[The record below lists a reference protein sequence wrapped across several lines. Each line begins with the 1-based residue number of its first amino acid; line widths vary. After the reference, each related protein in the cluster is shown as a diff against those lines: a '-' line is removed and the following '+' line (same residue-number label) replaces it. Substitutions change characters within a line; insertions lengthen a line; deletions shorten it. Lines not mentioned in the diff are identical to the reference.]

1 MVLITPDQAVSVALV
16 FTRII
21 SFFISFPLISSP
33 LIPHNI
39 KVLLVLGFSFF
50 IMINFGINV
59 SFKEYNALLFF
70 LLIIKEIFIG
80 FSLGLIV
87 SIFMTV
93 FSYAAETIGYLMGLT
108 VLNMF
113 NPAFGQTSVLSG
125 FFLLLFYLLFFI
137 SGAYQIFIGSIVK
150 SFEIIPLYYFP
161 SNNEKVFEFIL
172 AKSSDIFLLSFQ
184 MAFPFILVLL
194 VFNITLALI
203 NRMIPQIN
211 VFIVGLPAQIFIGFV
226 VLALASSLIVS
237 VGLNL
242 VDKMT
247 NSYLTLIKI
256 FGVK

>member
-1 MVLITPDQAVSVALV
+1 MVLITPDQAISVALV

-33 LIPHNI
+33 LIPNNI
-39 KVLLVLGFSFF
+39 KVFLVLGFSFF
-50 IMINFGINV
+50 IMTKFNFGV
-59 SFKEYNALLFF
+59 SSKDYDVLVFL
-70 LLIIKEIFIG
+70 LLIIKELFIG

-87 SIFMTV
+87 SIFMNV
-93 FSYAAETIGYLMGLT
+93 FSYAAEIIGYLMGLT

-125 FFLLLFYLLFFI
+125 FFLLLFYLIFFI
-137 SGAYQIFIGSIVK
+137 SGAYQIFIGSIIK

-161 SNNEKVFEFIL
+161 SNNEKVFDFVVS
-172 AKSSDIFLLSFQ
+172 KSSDIFLLSFQ

-226 VLALASSLIVS
+226 ILALTSSLIID

-242 VDKMT
+242 IDRMT
-247 NSYLTLIKI
+247 NNYLTIIKI